1 MRFKS
6 KIVAV
11 VTVSICG
18 AVFSAATAMAG
29 GNNYGTSWESWLFGA
44 RVNGYVQIQAS
55 YNDGGLHA
63 QQGYQRFTRA
73 AGPSLDTGR
82 LYTSS
87 ATSAS
92 DSSVHNRTD
101 WVWDSPLWGD
111 SYVTHYNYGFIYF

>member
-1 MRFKS
+1 MKLKT

-11 VTVSICG
+11 VIASAVG
-18 AVFSAATAMAG
+18 AVFSVTMAIASG
-29 GNNYGTSWESWLFGA
+29 MNYGNSWESWLLGA

-63 QQGYQRFTRA
+63 RSGYQRFQRD

-82 LYTSS
+82 LYTP
-87 ATSAS
+87 SAS
-92 DSSVHNRTD
+92 SQYDAQVYSRTD

-111 SYVTHYNYGFIYF
+111 SYVTRYNYGFSYF